1 MTDVKQI
8 EQGVFTYD
16 VKNGLGLIDYNVDA
30 HEHAHII
37 VDTEKCDTCNHMMCV
52 WGCPAQC
59 YNFRDQGLE
68 SMKFVYEDCVECGT
82 CFIMCTEG
90 AVEWN
95 HPRGGFGITYNQG

>member
-1 MTDVKQI
+1 MTDVKVV

-16 VKNGLGLIDYNVDA
+16 VKNGLGLINYNVDA

-37 VDTEKCDTCNHMMCV
+37 VDTDKYGACTHMMCV

-59 YNFRDQGLE
+59 YNFRDQGFE
-68 SMKFVYEDCVECGT
+68 TMKFVHEDCVECGT